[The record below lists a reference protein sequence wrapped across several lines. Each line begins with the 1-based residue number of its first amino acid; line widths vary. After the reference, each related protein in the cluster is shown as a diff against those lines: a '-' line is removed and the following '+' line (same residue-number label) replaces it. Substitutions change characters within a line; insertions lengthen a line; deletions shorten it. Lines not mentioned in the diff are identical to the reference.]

1 LSQTNRLSVGG
12 ELRIFSIL
20 SLEHITMLYN
30 KGTRCIFA
38 YCTQQVLG
46 YLQVL
51 TLNISPF
58 KYESKSASRENTQR
72 YHLIRQ
78 TSSYFT
84 ILFNPTGISS
94 PHWLLNSSSNVC
106 SKGVVNPSL
115 MNFCIL
121 NTCLLHTGLI
131 MWQKNHLLII
141 FITFPWQ
148 HNYTK
153 DKTGFELHLW
163 LVFFATHM
171 KWNNLSMYL
180 IFNWSSIL
188 HPH

>member
-1 LSQTNRLSVGG
+1 MGGGWIGRWGLRVLSQTNRLSVGG

-94 PHWLLNSSSNVC
+94 PH
-106 SKGVVNPSL
+106 
-115 MNFCIL
+115 
-121 NTCLLHTGLI
+121 
-131 MWQKNHLLII
+131 
-141 FITFPWQ
+141 
-148 HNYTK
+148 
-153 DKTGFELHLW
+153 
-163 LVFFATHM
+163 
-171 KWNNLSMYL
+171 
-180 IFNWSSIL
+180 
-188 HPH
+188 